1 MFTCNILELVFYKM
15 DLPEKH
21 SNNGVSLLSLMIKT
35 LDLSFMTSMLGVLY
49 FSSHN
54 RTLEFESTITS
65 QTFYIKKSFF
75 LKSNSKRK
83 RGKGV
88 DFLVIEDV

>member
-49 FSSHN
+49 LSSLN

-65 QTFYIKKSFF
+65 QTFYIKNQFF
-75 LKSNSKRK
+75 LK
-83 RGKGV
+83 
-88 DFLVIEDV
+88 VIQKEKEGRESTFS